1 MTLTQLTGRSR
12 RVMVGCRTY
21 TTTNTAT
28 VEASLVQK
36 LKYKYRSEQGPN
48 TTNTTQKWTAI
59 PKSMTYYSHLPG
71 LFSEYLFVTC

>member
-1 MTLTQLTGRSR
+1 MTLTQLTGHSR

-36 LKYKYRSEQGPN
+36 LKYKYRSEQGLN
-48 TTNTTQKWTAI
+48 SQILQILRKN
-59 PKSMTYYSHLPG
+59 G
-71 LFSEYLFVTC
+71 LQFQNL